1 MEEIK
6 KGVFLQT
13 KDELQLEKANWDD
26 LDMSDSAN
34 KIDYSIYNF
43 WVTTEDGQFPEGFDV
58 KEDAIKWVLQETDG
72 INYESP

>member
-13 KDELQLEKANWDD
+13 TDELRLEKAIRDD
-26 LDMSDSAN
+26 LDMSDDSN

-43 WVTTEDGQFPEGFDV
+43 WVTEDGQFPEGFNV
-58 KEDAIKWVLQETDG
+58 REDAIKWVLQETD
-72 INYESP
+72 